1 MSVRKL
7 TTGKWL
13 CECYPSGREKR
24 RIRKSFPTKG
34 EAVAYEQHI
43 MSESAAKPWLGDKPD
58 TRRITEL
65 AQLWYDLHGRSLSAG
80 SNTHKKLQLIATAL
94 GNPLA
99 SAFTAK
105 DFAHYRNKRLT
116 GEIKLDARFDKGSSP
131 VTINLDHSYLSAM
144 FAELTRLEEWKL
156 PNPLENLRK
165 FSVSEREMAWL
176 DDGQIN
182 ELLEA
187 TSHHEDLN
195 RVVRVCLTTGAR
207 WSEAQFL
214 SKSQL
219 SPNKITFT
227 QTKGKKNRTVPI
239 SVDFYKELKSIKTER
254 LFSDCYYPFLTILSH
269 SSIVLPKGQLT
280 HVLRHT
286 FAAHFMMNGGNILV
300 LQKILGHHDISMTMR
315 YAHFAP
321 EHLDTAINFN
331 PLAKLNSGDK
341 KAAAHTLPCP

>member
-1 MSVRKL
+1 
-7 TTGKWL
+7 
-13 CECYPSGREKR
+13 
-24 RIRKSFPTKG
+24 
-34 EAVAYEQHI
+34 

-58 TRRITEL
+58 TRRIKEL

-80 SNTHKKLQLIATAL
+80 ANTHKKLTLMADAL

-99 SAFTAK
+99 SGFTAK

-116 GEIKLDARFDKGSSP
+116 GEIKLDDRFYKGSSP
-131 VTINLDHSYLSAM
+131 VTINLDHSYLNAM
-144 FAELTRLEEWKL
+144 CSELIRLEEWKL

-165 FSVSEREMAWL
+165 FSVSEKEMAWL
-176 DDGQIN
+176 DELQIN
-182 ELLEA
+182 ELLEG
-187 TSHHEDLN
+187 TSHNVDLN
-195 RVVRVCLTTGAR
+195 RVVRVCLSTGAR
-207 WSEAQFL
+207 WSESQFL

-239 SVDFYKELKSIKTER
+239 SEEFYEELKSIKTER
-254 LFSDCYYPFLTILSH
+254 LFADCYYPFLTILGH
-269 SSIVLPKGQLT
+269 SSIALPKGQLT

-300 LQKILGHHDISMTMR
+300 LQKILGHSDINMTMR

-321 EHLDTAINFN
+321 EHLDTAISFN
-331 PLAKLNSGDK
+331 PLARLGSGGK
-341 KAAAHTLPCP
+341 KAAAHTTNNP